1 MATVDQ
7 AKTRVPAAPIV
18 LRDVPWDLYEELR
31 DIEANWHVRMTY
43 DHGSLELM
51 APSARHEDYAELIGL
66 MIHALVEESD
76 LPIRSLGST
85 TWRKQA
91 EMAGLEADRCYF
103 ILNAA
108 GVVGREAND
117 LQREETPDL
126 AVEVEITRSAE
137 TKLPLYAALGV
148 AEIWRYD
155 GSTLESWR
163 LGPDGQYAQA
173 ERSLNLPFLRP
184 ADLEPFLET
193 NHDDETRWIKAFRQW
208 VRERFGPGNVGS

>member
-1 MATVDQ
+1 MATVEKT
-7 AKTRVPAAPIV
+7 KTRAPTGPIV
-18 LRDVPWDLYEELR
+18 LHGIPWTMYEELR

-43 DHGSLELM
+43 DHGSLELT

-66 MIHALVEESD
+66 MIHALVEGLD

-85 TWRKQA
+85 TWKARA
-91 EMAGLEADRCYF
+91 EVAGLEADRCYF
-103 ILNAA
+103 IRNAA
-108 GVVGREAND
+108 RVVGREAND

-137 TKLPLYAALGV
+137 TKLPLYATLGV

-155 GSTLESWR
+155 GSALESWQ
-163 LGPDGQYAQA
+163 LGPDGQYAQV
-173 ERSLNLPFLRP
+173 ERSLNLPFLKP

-208 VRERFGPGNVGS
+208 VRDQFRPGNAGP